1 MRDKFLIDTSAWIAS
16 FRKSGNEKLKE
27 KIIHALDSD
36 SVLITDI
43 IKLELLQGC
52 LDRKEYETMKS
63 RLNAVENLTLNSTVW
78 DMAFNAGFRLRR
90 KGITVST
97 VDIIIASIAGAYG
110 CTLLHHDRHFR
121 FIATELPIGIMDF
134 LD

>member
-1 MRDKFLIDTSAWIAS
+1 MRDKFLIDTSAWIVS

-63 RLNAVENLTLNSTVW
+63 RLDAVENLILNSTVW

-90 KGITVST
+90 KVK
-97 VDIIIASIAGAYG
+97 
-110 CTLLHHDRHFR
+110 
-121 FIATELPIGIMDF
+121 ELV
-134 LD
+134 